1 MFGYRGEFLTDTKG
15 EGIMNYIFSG
25 YGPLKGEITKRA
37 NGCLIA
43 FERGESI
50 TYGLFNAQERGTLFI
65 GPGVQVYGGMVV
77 GASPKA
83 EDLVVNVCKK
93 KQATNTRAAGSDE
106 ALHLS
111 PPVQMSLEQCLE
123 FIQEDD
129 LLEVTPQNI
138 RIRKKEL
145 DHAQR
150 MKQLKRGQK

>member
-1 MFGYRGEFLTDTKG
+1 MSFTCHY
-15 EGIMNYIFSG
+15 YIYLYKTCKTIFA
-25 YGPLKGEITKRA
+25 I
-37 NGCLIA
+37 
-43 FERGESI
+43 
-50 TYGLFNAQERGTLFI
+50 
-65 GPGVQVYGGMVV
+65 
-77 GASPKA
+77 
-83 EDLVVNVCKK
+83 VCKK

-111 PPVQMSLEQCLE
+111 PPVHMSLEQCLE